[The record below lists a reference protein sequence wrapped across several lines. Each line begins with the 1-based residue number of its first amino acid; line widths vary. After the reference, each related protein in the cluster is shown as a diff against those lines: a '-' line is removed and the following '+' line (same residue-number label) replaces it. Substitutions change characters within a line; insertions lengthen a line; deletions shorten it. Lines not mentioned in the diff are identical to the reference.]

1 MRHLTLAVLFSLFG
15 SVGLASGAIAQT
27 SASEDVGPTPQSI
40 GVPFEGEVVFACNF
54 DPPTSGTLVPVGTP
68 PIAEVLTSLEP
79 GGEPGQVDIRCNDR
93 SNLIVNPPVQTDG
106 PSVPVI
112 DEESWVT
119 SPFGDTCSS
128 SCAQLDLPPGQI
140 IPLTVDMSV
149 RAEDP
154 TIGFPP
160 GLYRYRVTLVVI
172 P

>member
-1 MRHLTLAVLFSLFG
+1 MRHFPLAVLFSLFG
-15 SVGLASGAIAQT
+15 SVVLASGAIAQT
-27 SASEDVGPTPQSI
+27 TPPENLDPPTQSI
-40 GVPFEGEVVFACNF
+40 GVPFEGRVVFACNF
-54 DPPTSGTLVPVGTP
+54 DTPDPGTLVPVGI

-79 GGEPGQVDIRCNDR
+79 GGNPGQVNVRCNGE
-93 SNLIVNPPVQTDG
+93 SNLIVNLPVQTDG

-112 DEESWVT
+112 DEEAWVT

-128 SCAQLDLPPGQI
+128 SCAPLDLPPGQI

-160 GLYRYRVTLVVI
+160 GLYRYRVTLVVV